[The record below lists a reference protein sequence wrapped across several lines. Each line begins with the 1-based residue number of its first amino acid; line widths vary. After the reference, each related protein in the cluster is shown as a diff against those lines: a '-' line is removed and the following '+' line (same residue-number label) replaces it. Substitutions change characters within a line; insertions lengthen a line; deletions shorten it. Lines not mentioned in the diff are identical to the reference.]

1 MRRVLSWKMLSETG
15 GGLATGSGERRAGK
29 SWRWGSC
36 AQRRKWVPSPAAMV
50 APYPCDCGQGR
61 VGVHSTGASR
71 LLHCRET
78 ALFLRFLLVFP
89 RPQYFIRLYSSIL
102 TSSLFVQ
109 YRSRTPAT
117 VSTVGFEICPCSI
130 HLCKV
135 ARCTPNRLAAS
146 EIENFS
152 VIECDTMLHLSSC
165 LSFGSYEE
173 AYLISVAL

>member
-1 MRRVLSWKMLSETG
+1 
-15 GGLATGSGERRAGK
+15 
-29 SWRWGSC
+29 
-36 AQRRKWVPSPAAMV
+36 MV

-61 VGVHSTGASR
+61 VGAINADASR
-71 LLHCRET
+71 LVHCREI
-78 ALFLRFLLVFP
+78 AVFLRFLLVFP

-117 VSTVGFEICPCSI
+117 VSTVGCGIFPCSI

-152 VIECDTMLHLSSC
+152 VIECDTMLHLSSG
-165 LSFGSYEE
+165 LLFGSRGSLPQICGGLK
-173 AYLISVAL
+173 A